1 RAGQRH
7 RLREYPDRQ
16 GSGGWR
22 GRGGGIWVVSS
33 QTGRLLLVSPRRD
46 RVTRAFRVGVSPDG
60 VTVGAGSVWVS
71 DSAGAVVRLNPVTG
85 RVQEIKVGGSPAAVA
100 YADGAVWAA
109 SGRGSVVR
117 IDPRT
122 HLIRSIRVGNQPSGL
137 AAAGGKV
144 LVTVLPSLASHRG
157 GTVTLDGA
165 YTMTA
170 ADHFASD
177 PAVGWDSVDWQMLA
191 MTSDGLVGYR
201 RVGGPAGDELVPDL
215 ARFLPVAAGHGP
227 TDTIRLPAGIRDSN
241 RQPLRPGDVRRAPQR
256 LFILSRGGGPAAYFY
271 SGIVGATFCERHPQ
285 SCTLSRGIVTNNQ
298 AGTVTY
304 HLTAPD
310 PDFLD
315 KLAIPFADAV
325 PADTPD
331 HQV

>member
-1 RAGQRH
+1 GVGGQPAHWDSGGDDRRGERPDRAGVRVRVCLGRQRDRRHRVEDRPGQRH
-7 RLREYPDRQ
+7 RHRDHPARQ
-16 GSGGWR
+16 CSGGCR

-71 DSAGAVVRLNPVTG
+71 DSAGAGVGLNPVTG
-85 RVQEIKVGGSPAAVA
+85 RVQQIKVGGSPAAVA

-109 SGRGSVVR
+109 NGRGSVVR
-117 IDPRT
+117 IDPQT
-122 HLIRSIRVGNQPSGL
+122 HLIRSIRVGNEPSGL

-157 GTVTLDGA
+157 GTLTLDGA

-191 MTSDGLVGYR
+191 MTNDGLVGYR

-215 ARFLPVAAGHGP
+215 ARFLPVAAGHGTP
-227 TDTIRLPAGIRDSN
+227 YTFRLRAGIRYSN
-241 RQPLRPGDVRRAPQR
+241 GQPVRPEDFRRALER
-256 LFILSRGGGPAAYFY
+256 VFILNHGGGPAAYFY
-271 SGIVGATFCERHPQ
+271 SGIVGATSCERHPQ
-285 SCTLSRGIVTNNQ
+285 SC
-298 AGTVTY
+298 
-304 HLTAPD
+304 
-310 PDFLD
+310 
-315 KLAIPFADAV
+315 
-325 PADTPD
+325 
-331 HQV
+331 